1 MGIRWKQSDFIKLG
15 KAIKSYNR
23 KIEDLQDKFNEG
35 YLPSL
40 IDYKEAKTSITTRKE
55 LNRLLNSLKQFQKEG
70 AEDLYV
76 TEGRIY
82 DDKMGT

>member
-1 MGIRWKQSDFIKLG
+1 MGIRWKQSDYIKLG
-15 KAIKSYNR
+15 KAIKAYN
-23 KIEDLQDKFNEG
+23 KKVENLQDEYSSS

-55 LNRLLNSLKQFQKEG
+55 LNRLLNSLKQFQKEN
-70 AEDLYV
+70 ATDLYV
-76 TEGRIY
+76 TEGRFY